1 MYENGKLSF
10 KENLNQ
16 ARTIFT
22 GPSLFAQL
30 ALSDVVTGAIMT
42 VVSLL
47 VLCGCLI
54 LLVKLLQS
62 VLQGEFN
69 YLNRSNEN

>member
-1 MYENGKLSF
+1 M
-10 KENLNQ
+10 LNVSISLDS
-16 ARTIFT
+16 RKIVMSIFIFT
-22 GPSLFAQL
+22 GPSLFSII

-62 VLQGEFN
+62 VLQGK
-69 YLNRSNEN
+69 